1 MIALI
6 AFVVTML
13 PLSAFAEARTSFMRS
28 RIDSRPARPDSG
40 IEIVP
45 HKTENPKRSAIWDG
59 SIAAGFAGGSGTED
73 DPYLISNGS
82 ELAYLAQQVN
92 SGNSYENVHFKL
104 TNDIYLNDTTD
115 WELWGTTGSS
125 SAGKADTRDEA
136 IGATE
141 QDKGDKMDEP
151 IAIPVRPAPK
161 TELESDAL
169 SDALNAAGQSNTF
182 VSTGSYPWRVDSTT
196 YDGRTAAQSG
206 NYNVSS
212 STSSFSTT
220 VTLSAGDIVSFEYCV
235 SSESNY
241 DKFTFSVNDSV
252 VLTESGLVSW
262 NSYSYQAT
270 ADGEY
275 TFLWSYTKDGSVN
288 GNSDA
293 CWVDNV
299 YIGAPLAVTGIE
311 VLEQLD
317 IPVNGTGTVAYSML
331 PENAYN
337 KNVSFESA
345 DAGIAAVNAN
355 GVVTGVSAGET
366 TITVTTEDGGFT
378 GACTINVYNQ
388 AVTGVTIEPSEAELT
403 VGSSTKLTATVLPE
417 NASNKNV
424 VYSVEDESIL
434 SVDQDG
440 NVTGL
445 SLGTATVTVTTE
457 DGGFSASA
465 EITVMPVR
473 VTGVSISPKSAS
485 IALGCTVQ
493 LAASIKPSNA
503 ANKNLSWSVSDETI
517 ISVDDRGTVTGLS
530 LGTATVTVT
539 TEDGGFSASAEITV
553 YYAPA
558 NTWTAIGTNRINNNG
573 FCGVFNGDGYA
584 VRGIYI
590 NTQESYQGLF
600 GNSGGGSI
608 IANLGVAESYIYGN
622 KYVGGVVGESAMGGS
637 VTNCYNAGSVTG
649 NEYVGGVVGWKYGT
663 VTDCYNAGSVT
674 GNEYVGGVIGFNG
687 YINSIVTDCYNTGK
701 VNGNRSVGG
710 VIGFNCSSI
719 TDCYNTGSVTG
730 NERIGGVVG
739 TNYGMVTDCYN
750 TNIIAGN
757 KCVGG
762 VVGYGW
768 RDDNTVADCYN
779 TGSVTG
785 EEDVG
790 GVVGSGSSSDITRC
804 YNIGIV
810 NGSKYVGGVVGSNSG
825 STGTVT
831 DCYNEGS
838 ITGESGVGGV
848 VGSGDGV
855 TVTGCYNEGNIT
867 GKRNVGGVVGS
878 DNSRTVTNCSN
889 TGSITGES
897 CVGGVVGSSGRDIT
911 NCSNTGSITGESCVG
926 GVVGESAMGGSVTNC
941 YNAGS
946 VTGNEY
952 VGGVVGENYGTVADC
967 YNTSSVTGKDYV
979 GGVVGDNFWGDVT
992 NCYSTGRVTG
1002 NKYIG
1007 GVVGWTG
1014 MTRNWFGEDY
1024 DEYASITNCYNAGN
1038 VTGKSLYVGGVV
1050 GDNYVGGYVANC
1062 YNTGRVN
1069 GSGVVGFNHYETV
1082 NCYYYVGSCVD
1093 SDLSGTL
1100 SGTALTNEQMLRA
1113 ECFEGFDFETVWT
1126 MDGNPGYPYPK
1137 LVNNFQTAAPY
1148 MVIHNSGIKGGT
1160 YTADKIEVFFGEPGT
1175 TVSALPIEIP
1185 GYTFDETVEGTCMS
1199 GVVAEDGSLEL
1210 ALFYNGDGMGQL
1222 PEIDI
1227 TKKSIYVVETGTL
1240 YPVKN
1245 AKVTVRTAEG
1255 YEIEAI
1261 SNFLGLVEVS
1271 VPDSSSYTIAISCE
1285 GYCPKSLENVIL
1297 KNGEFYEAALSK
1309 IDYSA
1314 PLGGSV
1320 EVTYTDANTTA
1331 PLDILAATKR
1341 LNSEEAN
1348 FEFTI
1353 TAKSF
1358 SDLTDGQYELLQDGD
1373 VIKTSTDGVFKLKV
1387 SDLKPDI
1394 PLWIRIRDDGK
1405 YCKPAK
1411 LGLSTYTGV
1420 FGLHDGDEVKLMDK
1434 LELPIPSDI
1443 PFLGG
1448 SVISL
1453 DLGYIPVK
1461 VKSKGDTVRIGIGT
1475 DNLFDPEDKDM
1486 WEKLKES
1493 VRKGAAAYG
1502 ATGTVDLGGEVKPDL
1517 KITGFAEGKI
1527 TAHGLEVI
1535 SGEMII
1541 QAEIKY
1547 EHEWQTFAWV
1557 IPIVIKVGVGLELE
1571 NTLEIDWENGLKVN
1585 DRVELTIPNLKP
1597 KAGIG
1602 IAYVADVSVYG
1613 KAENVLGFDT
1623 KTNYYFGELKGEAG
1637 LSAKVLLWEG
1647 KWCLVSGQWRYAEG
1661 YLKSGH
1667 SFDEMSYSL
1676 ISRDYLKEQSGWLG
1690 DNPAKDA
1697 VGAKQTS
1704 VLQENVLSI
1713 ASPMLANVNGKL
1725 IAVWI
1730 VDDGSRTTGNHS
1742 QLVYSIYNEA
1752 DNTWS
1757 APAAVWDDGTADF
1770 TPQMVSDGTN
1780 AYVVWVD
1787 AKTVFDENVTTEQM
1801 AAACEI
1807 SYAKLSVDENGNV
1820 TVSQQCRLTE
1830 NSSLDFQPSVAVDA
1844 NGVHIAWI
1852 RNAANDL
1859 LAQSGTNAI
1868 MYCTET
1874 GSETELH
1881 SLATPIS
1888 SMAIGCMNG
1897 NVCVAYCSDEDGDAA
1912 TVDDVKTY
1920 FGTVGGSFA
1929 AITEGTS
1936 NSSAV
1941 SFMRF
1946 GSEGN
1951 KLFFMNNS
1959 ILCSYDGNAI
1969 KQYDSVTEPG
1979 NDYSI
1984 INDGSNTT
1992 YLLYNANNGD
2002 NSQLY
2007 LRIYDPSNDTWK
2019 QPIALTNTPG
2029 YAENFSAAVLGTKVV
2044 AMFTRSDVT
2053 MAADSMETS
2062 TDLYAVVM
2070 TPAHDLCLSD
2080 VAYDSDSITL
2090 GGTLPISLTVKNN
2103 GELDETGVVVTVSG
2117 NGVETQSFT
2126 IDTLLNSGD
2135 TQQVSIEYVLPNTA
2149 AVTEFTFSIT
2159 SSSGEEILLD
2169 DNSIAKELF
2178 LADLSIDVHK
2188 LMSDSVSTVLVPVS
2202 NIGFVD
2208 TNATLYIRRD
2218 TEDGEILAQ
2227 FDMGVIHAG
2236 MMQVMEF
2243 YDAYIKSLMEGSSS
2257 LCFSVVADNDEY
2269 MIANNSNFIS
2279 VTEIDLSD
2287 SQYKFAVTFVNMDG
2301 EVLSTQNIAYGDA
2314 AVAPEAP
2321 AMEGYIFI
2329 GWDKEFGCITDTM
2342 TVTARYA
2349 IARTVTFVD
2358 WDGTVLSTQVVA
2370 DGNSATAP
2378 EAPEREGYTFTGWDV
2393 EFTSVTENITVTAQY
2408 DIKKYSVVFCD
2419 WDGSVISE
2427 QVVEHGEAAIAPPDS
2442 AREGLNFTGWSIDF
2456 SIITSDCFIYAV
2468 YAPIANS
2475 GDANGDGTVNAV
2487 DALVAMRYVLGVS
2500 TESLTPE
2507 QIAAADFNGDG
2518 AVNAVDTLLI
2528 MRFSLGLIEA
2538 VVSDPEQGA

>member
-1 MIALI
+1 MKTRLRRALAMIALI

-13 PLSAFAEARTSFMRS
+13 PLSAFAEARTSFIRS
-28 RIDSRPARPDSG
+28 RIDSHPARPDSG

-125 SAGKADTRDEA
+125 SAGKADTRDEV
-136 IGATE
+136 IEPTK
-141 QDKGDKMDEP
+141 QNKGDKVDEP

-182 VSTGSYPWRVDSTT
+182 VSTGSYPWMVDSTT

-241 DKFTFSVNDSV
+241 DKFKFSVNDSV
-252 VLTESGLVSW
+252 VLTKSGLVSW

-275 TFLWSYTKDGSVN
+275 TFLWSYTKDSSAN

-293 CWVDNV
+293 CWVDNI

-317 IPVNGTGTVAYSML
+317 IPVNGTGTVAYSVL

-337 KNVSFESA
+337 KNVLFESA

-424 VYSVEDESIL
+424 VYSVDDESIL

-457 DGGFSASA
+457 DGGFTASA
-465 EITVMPVR
+465 EITVIPVQ

-485 IALGCTVQ
+485 VGLGHTVQ
-493 LAASIKPSNA
+493 LTALIKPSNA
-503 ANKNLSWSVSDETI
+503 TNKNLSWSVSDETI
-517 ISVDDRGTVTGLS
+517 ISVDDRGTVKGLS
-530 LGTATVTVT
+530 LGTATATVT
-539 TEDGGFSASAEITV
+539 TEDGGFTASAEITV
-553 YYAPA
+553 CYAPS
-558 NTWTAIGTNRINNNG
+558 NTWTAIGTLNKD

-600 GNSGGGSI
+600 GYSYSGSI
-608 IANLGVAESYIYGN
+608 IANLGVAESYIYGDTC
-622 KYVGGVVGESAMGGS
+622 VGGVVGGNNGT
-637 VTNCYNAGSVTG
+637 VTNCYNTGSVTG
-649 NEYVGGVVGWKYGT
+649 SNG
-663 VTDCYNAGSVT
+663 
-674 GNEYVGGVIGFNG
+674 VGGVIGGSN
-687 YINSIVTDCYNTGK
+687 
-701 VNGNRSVGG
+701 
-710 VIGFNCSSI
+710 SSI

-730 NERIGGVVG
+730 RLDVGGVAG
-739 TNYGMVTDCYN
+739 YNSSSITDCYN
-750 TNIIAGN
+750 TGSVTGSNGVGGVIGGSNSSITDCYNTGSVTGSNSVGGVAGSNSGFGTVTNCYNTGSVTGKN
-757 KCVGG
+757 KVGGVAGYNDYIVTGCYNEGSVTGEEYVGGVVGKNGVTVTGCYNEGSVTGEEYVGG
-762 VVGYGW
+762 VVGYNDASGALTT
-768 RDDNTVADCYN
+768 TVTDCYN

-785 EEDVG
+785 ERVVG
-790 GVVGSGSSSDITRC
+790 GVVGFGDGDSGTVTGC
-804 YNIGIV
+804 YNTGFVTGI
-810 NGSKYVGGVVGSNSG
+810 SYVGGVVGETIVHYSCNTTVTGCYNEG
-825 STGTVT
+825 SVTGEEYVGGVVGENDVTVTGCYNTGSVTGERVVGGVVGYSRSAYDRSTTVANCYNTGIVNGNERVVGGVVGYNEGGTVT

-838 ITGESGVGGV
+838 ITGGNGVGGV
-848 VGSGDGV
+848 VS
-855 TVTGCYNEGNIT
+855 E
-867 GKRNVGGVVGS
+867 
-878 DNSRTVTNCSN
+878 NS
-889 TGSITGES
+889 
-897 CVGGVVGSSGRDIT
+897 
-911 NCSNTGSITGESCVG
+911 
-926 GVVGESAMGGSVTNC
+926 
-941 YNAGS
+941 
-946 VTGNEY
+946 
-952 VGGVVGENYGTVADC
+952 GTV
-967 YNTSSVTGKDYV
+967 
-979 GGVVGDNFWGDVT
+979 
-992 NCYSTGRVTG
+992 
-1002 NKYIG
+1002 I
-1007 GVVGWTG
+1007 
-1014 MTRNWFGEDY
+1014 
-1024 DEYASITNCYNAGN
+1024 
-1038 VTGKSLYVGGVV
+1038 
-1050 GDNYVGGYVANC
+1050 
-1062 YNTGRVN
+1062 
-1069 GSGVVGFNHYETV
+1069 
-1082 NCYYYVGSCVD
+1082 NCYYNVGCCANSN
-1093 SDLSGTL
+1093 SYGI
-1100 SGTALTNEQMLRA
+1100 ALTNEQMLRA
-1113 ECFEGFDFETVWT
+1113 ESFEGFDFETVWT

-1137 LVNNFQTAAPY
+1137 LINNFQNC
-1148 MVIHNSGIKGGT
+1148 HG
-1160 YTADKIEVFFGEPGT
+1160 
-1175 TVSALPIEIP
+1175 
-1185 GYTFDETVEGTCMS
+1185 VE
-1199 GVVAEDGSLEL
+1199 
-1210 ALFYNGDGMGQL
+1210 QL

-1227 TKKSIYVVETGTL
+1227 TKKSIYVAETGTL

-1341 LNSEEAN
+1341 LNSEEEN

-1373 VIKTSTDGVFKLKV
+1373 VIETSTDGIFKLKV
-1387 SDLKPDI
+1387 SDLEPDI

-1461 VKSKGDTVRIGIGT
+1461 VKSKGDTVRIGLGT

-1502 ATGTVDLGGEVKPDL
+1502 ATAFGTVDLGGKVKPDL
-1517 KITGFAEGKI
+1517 KIIGFAEGKI
-1527 TAHGLEVI
+1527 TAHGLEVV

-1541 QAEIKY
+1541 QAKIKY

-1647 KWCLVSGQWRYAEG
+1647 KWCLISGQWRYAEG

-1730 VDDGSRTTGNHS
+1730 ADDGSRTTGNHS
-1742 QLVYSIYNEA
+1742 QLVYSLYNEA

-1757 APAAVWDDGTADF
+1757 APTAVWDDGTADF

-1780 AYVVWVD
+1780 AYVVWAD
-1787 AKTVFDENVTTEQM
+1787 ANTVFDENVTTEQM

-1807 SYAKLSVDENGNV
+1807 SYAKLSVDENGNG
-1820 TVSQQCRLTE
+1820 TVSQQRRLTE

-1888 SMAIGCMNG
+1888 SLAIGCMNG

-1929 AITEGTS
+1929 AITEGAS

-1959 ILCSYDGNAI
+1959 ILYSYDGNAI

-2053 MAADSMETS
+2053 MAADSMETL

-2103 GELDETGVVVTVSG
+2103 GELDETGVVVTVSA

-2149 AVTEFTFSIT
+2149 AVTEFTFSVT

-2236 MMQVMEF
+2236 TMQVMEF

-2349 IARTVTFVD
+2349 IARTVAFVD

-2378 EAPEREGYTFTGWDV
+2378 EVPEREGYTFTGWDV

-2427 QVVEHGEAAIAPPDS
+2427 QVVEHGEAAIAPPDP

-2475 GDANGDGTVNAV
+2475 GDVNGDGTVNAV

-2507 QIAAADFNGDG
+2507 QIAAADFNRDG